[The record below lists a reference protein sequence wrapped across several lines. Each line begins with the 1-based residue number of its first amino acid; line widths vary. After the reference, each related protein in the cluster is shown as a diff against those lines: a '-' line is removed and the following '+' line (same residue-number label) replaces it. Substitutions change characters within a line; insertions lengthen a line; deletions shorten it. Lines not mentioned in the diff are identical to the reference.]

1 MGAPA
6 WLTGIFAAL
15 MLTVAVYCAGRLI
28 AARRWRRPTEVDTDA
43 GHVVMGVAMAG
54 MLAASLRILPAV
66 VWEPVF
72 GAGALWFAGQ
82 ALRARRGALTSPWRC
97 LHPAP
102 HLVECAAMLYMFLIL
117 PTLPA
122 HASGAAMAALSTS
135 APASRFSFLALALA
149 LFMFGY
155 VVRVADRLTL
165 HAPAHAPAHAQAHAR
180 ALAPAPAHARALTL
194 PARPA
199 GAVQLAGSSPAP
211 ARALALAAQ
220 PAGAVQP
227 AGSSPAPMLATGFAP
242 AETPAPSNCGAAAIP
257 SRRAILAPRC
267 SALCKIAMGITM
279 GYMLILML

>member
-28 AARRWRRPTEVDTDA
+28 AARRWRRPTEVDTDT

-72 GAGALWFAGQ
+72 GVGALWFASQ

-97 LHPAP
+97 LHPTP

-117 PTLPA
+117 PTIPA
-122 HASGAAMAALSTS
+122 RASGAAMATLSTS

-165 HAPAHAPAHAQAHAR
+165 HAPAPAHAPAQAR
-180 ALAPAPAHARALTL
+180 ALAPAPAHARAL
-194 PARPA
+194 
-199 GAVQLAGSSPAP
+199 
-211 ARALALAAQ
+211 ALAAQ
-220 PAGAVQP
+220 PALAVQL

-242 AETPAPSNCGAAAIP
+242 AETPAPSNCGAATIP